1 MPSIIVLVLFAVI
14 SDAYAEELVNAA
26 NTYDN
31 MIDRALKLSRY
42 RPTGLDDAVLEK
54 GSPSLTWCDC
64 LGRCGCCAAETS
76 EQPVISKSLSRVS
89 ARVSSLFSQLTQ
101 LWTTPSSQN
110 LLLRIVSGGLAS
122 LELGLDGQGSA
133 IIEMPDSG
141 SGARTLPEVYRVGTR
156 IDGEGACGVVRPA
169 IHLST
174 QKPCAVKLVNKTT
187 ASKTTAGQRY
197 ISTAPRRHKW
207 QLRMSQTNRTD
218 NVVRYLDLLESRE
231 YFFVVMERLRGMD
244 LFDYLIKKA
253 AQLTESFCKD
263 TMRQVFE
270 ALRFLHEECGVI
282 HRDVKVENFRYR
294 TPGKTAGLTLLDFG
308 RMCFLD
314 EPWDKGIVG
323 TVPYISPEVSTA
335 KAQPHLFHYYK
346 SPYTTAVDIWAAG
359 VMLFILLTGEY
370 PLTDEEVWDLGKP
383 GCDRSNMLAKVLQHE
398 RLRHVSGEAVDLLT
412 KLLHVNP
419 KERISASQALGHP
432 WFTSSAFASKPLAV
446 PRTAYATT
454 SVREGHQSMPIV
466 NGSIFH
472 CRQVDH

>member
-1 MPSIIVLVLFAVI
+1 MPSVIVAVLFAITTNV
-14 SDAYAEELVNAA
+14 YAETLANAA
-26 NTYDN
+26 NTYN
-31 MIDRALKLSRY
+31 ITDRALKLSRF
-42 RPTGLDDAVLEK
+42 RTTELDDALLGK
-54 GSPSLTWCDC
+54 GSPGLTWCDC
-64 LGRCGCCAAETS
+64 LVCCGCFAAETS
-76 EQPVISKSLSRVS
+76 ERPVTRTCSQICSKSFAPV
-89 ARVSSLFSQLTQ
+89 AHIFS
-101 LWTTPSSQN
+101 LWTNIWTSPCSQN
-110 LLLRIVSGGLAS
+110 SLLRIWSGGLAS

-174 QKPCAVKLVNKTT
+174 QKPCAVKLVNK
-187 ASKTTAGQRY
+187 STAGKRY
-197 ISTAPRRHKW
+197 ISSAPRRQEW
-207 QLRMSQTNRTD
+207 QLRMSQANRTD

-244 LFDYLIKKA
+244 LFDFVIKKPYRV
-253 AQLTESFCKD
+253 TEAFCKD
-263 TMRQVFE
+263 VMLQVFE

>member
-64 LGRCGCCAAETS
+64 LACWRCSAAETFKR
-76 EQPVISKSLSRVS
+76 PVVGNSSQSFSRSLRRISSML
-89 ARVSSLFSQLTQ
+89 LQWTN
-101 LWTTPSSQN
+101 LWTIPSSQN
-110 LLLRIVSGGLAS
+110 LLLRIRSGGLAS
-122 LELGLDGQGSA
+122 LELGLDGQGPGS
-133 IIEMPDSG
+133 IDMPDSG
-141 SGARTLPEVYRVGTR
+141 SAARTLPELYRVGTR
-156 IDGEGACGVVRPA
+156 IDGEGGSGVVRPA

-174 QKPCAVKLVNKTT
+174 QKPCAVKLVNK
-187 ASKTTAGQRY
+187 STAGKRY
-197 ISTAPRRHKW
+197 ISSAPRRQEW
-207 QLRMSQTNRTD
+207 QLRMSQANRTD

-231 YFFVVMERLRGMD
+231 YFFVVMERLSGME
-244 LFDYLIKKA
+244 LFEYVIKKA
-253 AQLTESFCKD
+253 PQLTEAFCKD
-263 TMRQVFE
+263 VMLQVFE
-270 ALRFLHEECGVI
+270 ALRFLHDECRVI
-282 HRDVKVENFRYR
+282 HRDVKLENFRFR
-294 TPGKTAGLTLLDFG
+294 TPGKTAGLALFDFG
-308 RMCFLD
+308 QMCFLD
-314 EPWDKGIVG
+314 EPCDKGIMG

-335 KAQPHLFHYYK
+335 NAQPHLFPDSS
-346 SPYTTAVDIWAAG
+346 SPYTTAVDMWAAG
-359 VMLFILLTGEY
+359 VMLFILLTGED
-370 PLTDEEVWDLGKP
+370 PFTDEEIWDLGKP
-383 GCDRSNMLAKVLQHE
+383 GCDSSKMLARALQHE
-398 RLRHVSGEAVDLLT
+398 RLCQVSGEAVDLLT